1 MIRIIIE
8 IDDKQVS
15 VTAPGPVAAPAP
27 STELLTAPM
36 ELGATSAGG
45 APGDAIAAAAFA
57 SSAASD
63 AGAAPEVGAAA
74 ARPGAEPKPKRTTP

>member
-15 VTAPGPVAAPAP
+15 VTTPGPVAALAP
-27 STELLTAPM
+27 SPELVAAPM

-45 APGDAIAAAAFA
+45 APGDAIAAAALA
-57 SSAASD
+57 SRAAID
-63 AGAAPEVGAAA
+63 AGAAPDVDAAA
-74 ARPGAEPKPKRTTP
+74 VRPGVESKPKRTTP